1 MSTLDNRIVLLGTA
15 HGFVIDD
22 LRALTDGSTFLYERE
37 HELQNALLESFAEMA
52 FIERQYQS
60 AYAYILSNGTPELP
74 GYLKEIGEASPML
87 AAGCVIELH
96 AFDLSTY
103 FKSFLLHAK
112 ATLDKVV
119 PLYSYRYFD
128 NLKQFSDKGERLIRA
143 LKNNKRATHR
153 EQLIALLKTNK
164 ALWTDH
170 LIEMRDE
177 YAHYSSLPAYQ
188 NFTLAGVIANRKPP
202 SSIADFEPPTI
213 TVNGD
218 RLRASD
224 YLQTVKS
231 NMIAFL
237 NQFLRLCEFTPGRRP
252 KHYLNCDC
260 GYVFAK
266 RSKKG
271 QVAGRLTLTGPLELR
286 VKNRDLDY
294 AVIVCP
300 RCRSTTDTDLKFWRD
315 EGCSFSVQPEGGTQ

>member
-1 MSTLDNRIVLLGTA
+1 MGTLDNRIVLLGAA
-15 HGFVIDD
+15 HGFVIND
-22 LRALTDGSTFLYERE
+22 LRSITDGSTFLYERE
-37 HELQNALLESFAEMA
+37 HELQNALLEGFAEMA
-52 FIERQYQS
+52 FIERQYQT
-60 AYAYILSNGTPELP
+60 AYAELLTNGTPELP
-74 GYLKEIGEASPML
+74 GYLKEIAEARPTLPAS
-87 AAGCVIELH
+87 CVIELH

-112 ATLDKVV
+112 GALDKLV

-143 LKNNKRATHR
+143 LKNNKHVTHR
-153 EQLIALLKTNK
+153 EQLIALLKKNK
-164 ALWTDH
+164 VLWIDR
-170 LIEMRDE
+170 LIDMRDE

-188 NFTLAGVIANRKPP
+188 NFTLAGAKANQKLP
-202 SSIADFEPPTI
+202 SGISDFDPPTVVVGETRHI
-213 TVNGD
+213 
-218 RLRASD
+218 ASE

-231 NMIAFL
+231 NMVAFL

-252 KHYLNCDC
+252 KHYLHCDC

-266 RSKKG
+266 RSKQGKAPG
-271 QVAGRLTLTGPLELR
+271 KLILTGTLELR

-300 RCRSTTDTDLKFWRD
+300 RCQSTTDTDLKFWRD
-315 EGCSFSVQPEGGTQ
+315 EGCSFSSQHSGSKQ